1 MEFGFKF
8 ILSLLFF
15 DLDHSTI
22 DQPQN
27 RAIIF
32 DNLMAKR
39 RLQVPR
45 LKQNEI
51 SKIDI
56 DQ

>member
-39 RLQVPR
+39 LQVPR

-51 SKIDI
+51 SKIDT